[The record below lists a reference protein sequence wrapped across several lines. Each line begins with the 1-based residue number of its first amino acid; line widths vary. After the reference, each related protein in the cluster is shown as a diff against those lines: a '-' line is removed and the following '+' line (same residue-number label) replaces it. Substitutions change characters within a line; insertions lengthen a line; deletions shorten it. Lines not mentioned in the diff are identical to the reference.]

1 MAKIKHLFIQ
11 FAGSFQARL
20 AVGGD
25 SSASSPTDPYG
36 TYGPPSRGM
45 AATFAYQEKP
55 FDRIIRLSKPVDLR
69 NARID
74 PWTDTTVNS
83 VQINV
88 GKGLVSAPPGNPFQG
103 QVVSLG
109 DKVKWIE
116 DEGYEIDG
124 LELSIASFLAG
135 GKPSGKL
142 GGWNVRSDPQA
153 AAEYQKEK
161 PKRIEA
167 AKGVDPVRARVL
179 KEVDLGKTWAPIFTN
194 IGVYDFAL
202 AAHGL
207 HLNANFG
214 SSGTMDKPTN
224 YSWSVHLEFSRWDA
238 DTLGGQVSGSIHAI
252 HQDMLRATGKAV
264 MDILKIL
271 ETITK

>member
-1 MAKIKHLFIQ
+1 M
-11 FAGSFQARL
+11 
-20 AVGGD
+20 
-25 SSASSPTDPYG
+25 SA
-36 TYGPPSRGM
+36 
-45 AATFAYQEKP
+45 
-55 FDRIIRLSKPVDLR
+55 L
-69 NARID
+69 
-74 PWTDTTVNS
+74 
-83 VQINV
+83 
-88 GKGLVSAPPGNPFQG
+88 PGNPFKG

-116 DEGYEIDG
+116 DVGYPIEGM
-124 LELSIASFLAG
+124 ELSIGSVLAL
-135 GKPSGKL
+135 GKPTSGPL
-142 GGWNVRSDPQA
+142 EGSYRSDPQA

-161 PKRIEA
+161 PKRIQA
-167 AKGVDPVRARVL
+167 AQDVDPVRARVL